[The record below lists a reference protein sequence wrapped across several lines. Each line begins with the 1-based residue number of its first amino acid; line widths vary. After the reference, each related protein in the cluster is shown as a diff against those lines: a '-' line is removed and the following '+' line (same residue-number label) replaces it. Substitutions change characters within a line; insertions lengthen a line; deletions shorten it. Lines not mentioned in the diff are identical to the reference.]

1 MRVTGLVL
9 VASALVSGVGLM
21 AVGSAV
27 GGGEARK
34 SREPISAPVFY
45 KDTMVI
51 AVSEKGVAAIVF
63 EQPHENGVK
72 YRYRFLAKGAKEEVT
87 GGGRVYELYTD
98 GKYDGGELTIKAGE
112 VGIVWSVGGL
122 DRGWLYYEPEKLR
135 LQVANANRF
144 ENTYQDVEKQ
154 VIDQHQVDLT
164 RFLSQP

>member
-1 MRVTGLVL
+1 MRVTGLVVVASVLASGIGL
-9 VASALVSGVGLM
+9 VAPGAAVVG
-21 AVGSAV
+21 AEV
-27 GGGEARK
+27 RK
-34 SREPISAPVFY
+34 QNEPISAPVSY
-45 KDTMVI
+45 KDTMLI

-63 EQPHENGVK
+63 ELPHENGVK

-112 VGIVWSVGGL
+112 VDVVWSRGGL

-135 LQVANANRF
+135 LQIANANRF

-154 VIDQHQVDLT
+154 VIDRHQVDLS

>member
-1 MRVTGLVL
+1 MRVKGLVL

-21 AVGSAV
+21 AVGNAV

-45 KDTMVI
+45 KDTMVV

-112 VGIVWSVGGL
+112 VDVVWSVGGL
-122 DRGWLYYEPEKLR
+122 DRGWLYYEPETLR
-135 LQVANANRF
+135 LQIANANRF
-144 ENTYQDVEKQ
+144 DNTYQDEEKQ
-154 VIDQHQVDLT
+154 VIDRPQVDLK

>member
-1 MRVTGLVL
+1 MRVTGLIV
-9 VASALVSGVGLM
+9 VASALVSGIGHISVDN
-21 AVGSAV
+21 AVVA
-27 GGGEARK
+27 ADPRK
-34 SREPISAPVFY
+34 QREPISAPVFY
-45 KDTMVI
+45 KDTMVV

-112 VGIVWSVGGL
+112 VDVVWSRGGL
-122 DRGWLYYEPEKLR
+122 DRGWLYYEPETLR
-135 LQVANANRF
+135 LQIANADRF

-154 VIDQHQVDLT
+154 VIDRPQVDLR